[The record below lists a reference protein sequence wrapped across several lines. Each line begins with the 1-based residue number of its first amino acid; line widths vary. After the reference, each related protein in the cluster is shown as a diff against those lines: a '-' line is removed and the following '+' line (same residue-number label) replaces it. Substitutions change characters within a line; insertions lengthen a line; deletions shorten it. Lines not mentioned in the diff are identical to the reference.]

1 MEASH
6 PASAGQPSDQRS
18 PAQRGRVRIAKREHT
33 ENMLETFHA
42 ARKKRS
48 EAREASA
55 TDLERA
61 GAFPD
66 ATRAGQLVAAAALT
80 GSVHAVGIATA
91 GFPFC
96 LTAVSLI
103 G

>member
-1 MEASH
+1 
-6 PASAGQPSDQRS
+6 
-18 PAQRGRVRIAKREHT
+18 
-33 ENMLETFHA
+33 MLEAFHA

-48 EAREASA
+48 ELPDASA

-66 ATRAGQLVAAAALT
+66 ATRGSHFAVRARLLRVSQALGFAVAVFLR
-80 GSVHAVGIATA
+80 G
-91 GFPFC
+91 
-96 LTAVSLI
+96 LTAVSPI